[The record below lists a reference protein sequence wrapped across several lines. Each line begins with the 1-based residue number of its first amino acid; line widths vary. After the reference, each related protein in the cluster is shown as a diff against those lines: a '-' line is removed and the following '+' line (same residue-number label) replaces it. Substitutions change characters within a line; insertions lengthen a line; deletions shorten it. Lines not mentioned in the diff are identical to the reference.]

1 MHIVKT
7 LSKSILFALLFT
19 LMASQIVRAEVR
31 VYKSNSN
38 MPFIR
43 MMLGMMDAMGVL
55 DRVPT
60 NSAYGGYPSSPWSNS
75 TNPYMRALARR
86 GIYPGSSSSLYKNPY
101 MNNLYGNNAYSG
113 YGQNPFIRSPW
124 GQSPWTQSG
133 QYGSPYASP
142 PWGSPDWGVLPT
154 QSYSAYG
161 YPNYGQSYWSSSD
174 LDGWVNEP
182 WETSDWNSNAERS
195 NTSTQTQAPQQ
206 IQAPQPNVPLV
217 QNFNLVVPE
226 NVQPDRQR
234 NEGLN
239 TRQGNAL
246 SYQSSSPLS
255 KLAPPGPPAQ
265 GMNMRPATPQRSQ
278 SPLYKRTMQQP
289 GSQRPGSQ
297 QNRKQ
302 PPRGEIRQRPCVT
315 EFCGLKKPSLNGL
328 WVTQNGEILGVNKQK
343 FLWSDGTERY
353 LTGEIKIQ
361 NEYLVARVEGRE
373 QLLHFKYKLAG
384 DHLLTMQPDG
394 MTREFIRMSPEQYY
408 QHYGNN
414 YGGY

>member
-1 MHIVKT
+1 MLSARTKT
-7 LSKSILFALLFT
+7 LIFALLLT
-19 LMASQIVRAEVR
+19 LSSSQIVCAEVR
-31 VYKSNSN
+31 LYKSNSN

-75 TNPYMRALARR
+75 TNPYMRALAMR
-86 GIYPGSSSSLYKNPY
+86 GIYPGSSSALYKNPY

-113 YGQNPFIRSPW
+113 YGQNPFMRSPW
-124 GQSPWTQSG
+124 GQSPWTQPG
-133 QYGSPYASP
+133 QNDSPYASP
-142 PWGSPDWGVLPT
+142 LWGSPDWGVLPT
-154 QSYSAYG
+154 QSYSASG
-161 YPNYGQSYWSSSD
+161 YPYNRQSYWSSSD

-195 NTSTQTQAPQQ
+195 NKSTQTQAPQQ

-226 NVQPDRQR
+226 NVQPERQR
-234 NEGLN
+234 NEGWN
-239 TRQGNAL
+239 TGQGNAL

-255 KLAPPGPPAQ
+255 KLAAPWPPEQ
-265 GMNMRPATPQRSQ
+265 GMNMSPAAPQRNQ
-278 SPLYKRTMQQP
+278 SPLHKRTMQQP
-289 GSQRPGSQ
+289 GGQRPGAQ

-302 PPRGEIRQRPCVT
+302 QSRGEISQRPCVT
-315 EFCGLKKPSLNGL
+315 EFCGLKKPNLNGL
-328 WVTQNGEILGVNKQK
+328 WVAQNGEILGVNNQK
-343 FLWSDGTERY
+343 FLWSDGTKRY

-361 NEYLVARVEGRE
+361 NEYLVARAEGRE